1 MTNESLSSSS
11 SQSFAKLPTG
21 ITGLDQIS
29 QGGLPKGRSTLV
41 AGTAGSAK
49 TVFCTHFLAAGI
61 MRYKQPGVFVS
72 FEETPANLRRNMA
85 GFGWNIAQWEN
96 DKLWAFIDA
105 SRALDQHSTVSGDFD
120 FGGLLARVK
129 LAVKE
134 TKAQRVVLDSI
145 GSVFTQFDS
154 AAIVRRELFVLAEAL
169 DELGVTTLV
178 SAERVHDYGEISRFG
193 VEEFVADNV
202 ILLRNVL
209 EEEKRRR
216 TIEILKFRGTNH
228 QKGEVPFSVVPAL
241 GIELLPLSAMELAQ
255 KSSMRRI
262 SSGVEMLDKMC
273 GGGFFQDS
281 IILVSGAT
289 GTGKSMTTSHFV
301 YTSAGNERSL
311 LLGFEE
317 SRDQLIRNAE
327 GWGMDFAKQEREGR
341 LKIICAYPESAAL
354 EDHLIRAKAAIDE
367 FKPTRVAIDSLS
379 ALERISVPKNFREF
393 VLSAT
398 SILKER
404 EIAGLFTATTATL
417 LGGQSVTEAHIS
429 TITDSIIL
437 LRYVEMF
444 GEMKR
449 GLTVLKM
456 RGSRH
461 DKEIKEFMID
471 EKGMHIGKPFAN
483 VSGILSGA
491 PTHIS
496 PRELERYE
504 SMFGEEGRT

>member
-1 MTNESLSSSS
+1 MRKEPSSPL
-11 SQSFAKLPTG
+11 QTSFAKLETG
-21 ITGLDQIS
+21 IAGLDQIS

-49 TVFCTHFLAAGI
+49 TVFCMHFLAAGI
-61 MRYKQPGVFVS
+61 TKYKQPGVFVS
-72 FEETPANLRRNMA
+72 FEETPANLRRNVA
-85 GFGWNIAQWEN
+85 GFGWNVAQWEN
-96 DKLWAFIDA
+96 ERLFAFVDV
-105 SRALDQHSTVSGDFD
+105 SRALDPQSLVSGDFD
-120 FGGLLARVK
+120 FGGLIARIRH
-129 LAVKE
+129 AVKE
-134 TKAQRVVLDSI
+134 TNAKRVVLDSI
-145 GSVFTQFDS
+145 GSLFTQFDS

-169 DELGVTTLV
+169 EELDVTAVV
-178 SAERVHDYGEISRFG
+178 SAERIHDYGEISRFG

-228 QKGEVPFSVVPAL
+228 QKGEVPFSVVPQL
-241 GIELLPLSAMELAQ
+241 GIELLPLSAMELTQ
-255 KSSMRRI
+255 KSSLRRI
-262 SSGVEMLDKMC
+262 TSGVDSLDKMC

-301 YTSAGNERSL
+301 NSNDNHERSL

-317 SRDQLIRNAE
+317 SRDQLMRNAA
-327 GWGMDFAKQEREGR
+327 GWGMDFAEQEKEGK
-341 LKIICAYPESAAL
+341 LKIICAYPETAAL
-354 EDHLIRAKAAIDE
+354 EDHLIRAAAAIDE

-379 ALERISVPKNFREF
+379 ALERISVTKSFREF
-393 VLSAT
+393 VLGLT
-398 SILKER
+398 SLLKER
-404 EIAGLFTATTATL
+404 EIAGLFTSTTATL

-444 GEMKR
+444 GEMRR

-456 RGSRH
+456 RGSKH
-461 DKEIKEFMID
+461 DKEIREFTID
-471 EKGMHIGKPFAN
+471 ENGMHIGKPFAN
-483 VSGILSGA
+483 VSGILSGS
-491 PTHIS
+491 PMHIS
-496 PRELERYE
+496 PRELERFE
-504 SMFGEEGRT
+504 SMFNEDSRA